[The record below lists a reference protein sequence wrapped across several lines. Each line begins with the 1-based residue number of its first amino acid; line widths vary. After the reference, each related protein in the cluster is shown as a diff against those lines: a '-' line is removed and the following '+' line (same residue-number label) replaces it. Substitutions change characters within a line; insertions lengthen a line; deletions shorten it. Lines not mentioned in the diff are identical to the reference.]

1 MKSSLGPRN
10 LHCICLLSL
19 RGRIRVTTTPDV
31 PKTQGRVREPNKTGR
46 AITPRCRFNL
56 KCRRVIVKTGKLGG
70 SILGNASL
78 RKVGQGRWG
87 VMELRNLAPLITGL
101 PSVSALL
108 SHCLGQLVGSMVS
121 GQMLNFTTQK
131 LTLYHLHSL
140 QSEILEAVLMA
151 TIHVLVCL

>member
-1 MKSSLGPRN
+1 
-10 LHCICLLSL
+10 
-19 RGRIRVTTTPDV
+19 
-31 PKTQGRVREPNKTGR
+31 
-46 AITPRCRFNL
+46 
-56 KCRRVIVKTGKLGG
+56 
-70 SILGNASL
+70 
-78 RKVGQGRWG
+78 
-87 VMELRNLAPLITGL
+87 MELRNLAPLITGL